1 MEIINRYFNFKKD
14 NLLKYTEIFFDNAS
28 NAKNYL
34 ASFIETY
41 INTYYFHILD
51 THYDEEPSIY
61 DDKVIIKEIKGKRI
75 ELIEDLNKLEDAREK
90 KKELDLIDQCYKYC
104 FISIIIDLTSFTYCN
119 KLSEFRDHIRK
130 ILMDNKNLIEEN
142 DEILEKLSVLVKD
155 NITKERKFFIGLRND
170 TFSINYY
177 SYLSSRENFLVELN
191 YKILQLE
198 RNYSQRVLD
207 KNYKSEKLSLEKV
220 IATSNLVQID
230 LLNRII
236 RNKPIHHYFIEMPL
250 DHIHKKEDL
259 EKIVKAYDNPRTKDK
274 VVFIINYNDYTSN
287 KSLFKNLKEFKFALL
302 VDLSRTIVMDKKL
315 AEIDSYDVFSYVI
328 INGLKK
334 EDSQLVE
341 NYVMKGKEMFMNE
354 LNMM

>member
-1 MEIINRYFNFKKD
+1 MDIINKYFEFKKD
-14 NLLKYTEIFFDNAS
+14 NLLKYAEIFFDS
-28 NAKNYL
+28 NSSSKKYL
-34 ASFIETY
+34 LAFIETY
-41 INTYYFHILD
+41 INTYYFHIID
-51 THYDEEPSIY
+51 TYYEEEPSVY
-61 DDKVIIKEIKGKRI
+61 NDKVIIKEIKGKRV
-75 ELIEDLNKLEDAREK
+75 ELIEELNKIEDAREK
-90 KKELDLIDQCYKYC
+90 KKEFDIIDKCYKYC

-119 KLSEFRDHIRK
+119 KLNDFREHIRK
-130 ILMDNKNLIEEN
+130 ILIDNKNLIEEN

-155 NITKERKFFIGLRND
+155 NITKERKFFVGLRND

-177 SYLSSRENFLVELN
+177 SYLNSRENLLVELN

-207 KNYKSEKLSLEKV
+207 KNYKSDKICLEKL

-250 DHIHKKEDL
+250 THIHKKEDL
-259 EKIVKAYDNPRTKDK
+259 EKIVMAYDNPRTKDN
-274 VVFIINYNDYTSN
+274 VVFIIEYNDYTSN
-287 KSLFKNLKEFKFALL
+287 KSLFKNVKDFKFALL
-302 VDLSRTIVMDKKL
+302 VDLSRTIIMDKKL
-315 AEIDSYDVFSYVI
+315 AEIDSYDVFNYVI

-341 NYVMKGKEMFMNE
+341 NYIMKDKEMFMNE